1 MIAFGPDAIVFDVTA
16 PLAPG
21 MAVWPG
27 DASFE
32 LAPSA
37 RIASGASCNV
47 SRLAC
52 SSHTGTHVDAPWHFI
67 EEGAQLDDI
76 PLERWIGPCHVIDI
90 AGETGPISADALERA
105 RIPSG
110 TDRVLLRTRREA
122 APIASA
128 FDTAYAALSKDA
140 AEWLIDRNV
149 ILLGI
154 DSPSVEPFD
163 DDGHGVHHALLGAG
177 MLIVEGLDLSSI
189 APGPYFLIC
198 LPLRLMEAD
207 GSPARVLLVR
217 DSP

>member
-1 MIAFGPDAIVFDVTA
+1 MIAFGPNAIIFDVTA
-16 PLAPG
+16 PLALG

-32 LAPSA
+32 LAPLS
-37 RIASGASCNV
+37 RISGGASCNV
-47 SRLAC
+47 SQLAC
-52 SSHTGTHVDAPWHFI
+52 SSHTGTHVDAPWHVI
-67 EEGAQLDDI
+67 EDGAQLDDI
-76 PLERWIGPCHVIDI
+76 PLDRWIGPCHVIDV
-90 AGETGPISADALERA
+90 ARETEPITADALERA

-154 DSPSVEPFD
+154 DSPSVEPFND
-163 DDGHGVHHALLGAG
+163 VLHKVHRFLLGAG
-177 MLIVEGLDLSSI
+177 LLIVEGLDLSAI
-189 APGPYFLIC
+189 APGPYLLIC
-198 LPLRLMEAD
+198 LPLRLLNAD
-207 GSPARVLLVR
+207 GSPARALLVR
-217 DSP
+217 GSP